1 MLVQITSHDHHE
13 LGMAIVAIVLL
24 VASSV
29 LALVTYHQFGWRQ
42 RSKMAQ
48 DRRVKNVDERQRAQV
63 QVKRFLT
70 VMKLDFQVHALAAGQ
85 LRASCLH
92 QHEASL
98 LAPCC
103 AWALTLRCLLCS
115 SCSSCS

>member
-1 MLVQITSHDHHE
+1 
-13 LGMAIVAIVLL
+13 MAIVAIVLL

-48 DRRVKNVDERQRAQV
+48 DRRVKNIDERQKAQV

-70 VMKLDFQVHALAAGQ
+70 VMKLDYQVHALAADMLQG
-85 LRASCLH
+85 SCL
-92 QHEASL
+92 QQPEASL
-98 LAPCC
+98 PCPCC
-103 AWALTLRCLLCS
+103 ARALTLRCLLCS